1 MAGDDVEVAA
11 RLRRRLEE
19 EYGMR
24 EAAYLMD
31 RPAGGWESLATKA
44 DLGALREYIDLRF
57 GAIDARFDERLGAV
71 DARFEALGEQLDYR
85 FESIDHRFEALEHR
99 LLGEIERRFRMQTMF
114 LVSAMI
120 AAFGLFGALVRIG

>member
-1 MAGDDVEVAA
+1 MAGDEVESTA

-31 RPAGGWESLATKA
+31 RPAGGWESLATK
-44 DLGALREYIDLRF
+44 DDVLALKESVGGRLIALD
-57 GAIDARFDERLGAV
+57 DRFDA
-71 DARFEALGEQLDYR
+71 LDY
-85 FESIDHRFEALEHR
+85 RFEALEHR
-99 LLGEIERRFRMQTMF
+99 LLREIERRFRMQTMF

>member
-1 MAGDDVEVAA
+1 MAGDEVEVAA

-44 DLGALREYIDLRF
+44 DLVATKEYIDLRF
-57 GAIDARFDERLGAV
+57 AVV
-71 DARFEALGEQLDYR
+71 DA
-85 FESIDHRFEALEHR
+85 RFEALEHR
-99 LLGEIERRFRMQTMF
+99 LLREIERRFRMQTVF

>member
-1 MAGDDVEVAA
+1 VAGEEVEVNA

-31 RPAGGWESLATKA
+31 RPAGGWESLATK
-44 DLGALREYIDLRF
+44 EYVDLR
-57 GAIDARFDERLGAV
+57 L
-71 DARFEALGEQLDYR
+71 
-85 FESIDHRFEALEHR
+85 HALEHR
-99 LLGEIERRFRMQTMF
+99 LVAEIERRFRIQTTF

-120 AAFGLFGALVRIG
+120 VGLGLFGLLVR